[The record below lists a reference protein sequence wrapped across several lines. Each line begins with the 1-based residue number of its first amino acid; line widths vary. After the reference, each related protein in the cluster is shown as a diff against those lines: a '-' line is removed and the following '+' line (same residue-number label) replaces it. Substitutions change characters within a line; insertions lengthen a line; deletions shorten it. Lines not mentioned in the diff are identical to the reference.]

1 MGYRHFDTKKV
12 QPQFPFGFGL
22 SYTTFKYGKPT
33 LSSKYMYDEGTITVS
48 VPVTNT
54 GKREGKET
62 VQLYIADE
70 ECSVDRPAK
79 ELKGFTKLTLAPGET
94 KTATM
99 RIKVD
104 DLKFYNEAAHRWQ
117 VEPGRFKAIIAASE
131 TDVRGVAEFEYPAK

>member
-12 QPQFPFGFGL
+12 QPQFPFGYGL

-33 LSSKYMYDEGTITVS
+33 LSSRYMYDEGTITIS

-54 GKREGKET
+54 GKREGKEI

-70 ECSVDRPAK
+70 QCSVDRPAK

-94 KTATM
+94 ETATM
-99 RIKVD
+99 EINVD
-104 DLKFYNEAAHRWQ
+104 DLKYYNEATHRWQ
-117 VEPGRFKAIIAASE
+117 VEPGRFKAIIGASV